1 MKIFTVC
8 LVFSLAFAK
17 TMAQDPH
24 FSQFFSSPLTLNPA
38 YTGKFDGLWR
48 VAGNYRNQW
57 PTINNAFTTFT
68 TSVDF
73 DIIQNK
79 LPDFDTWGVGFLAL
93 SDRSGNKIL
102 QNNYLA
108 FSTAYHKALDE
119 DGYNQLTLGFQ
130 ATYGQ
135 KRLDL
140 SKATFEDQLTALGF
154 TGVTAEVFSNQ
165 NGVNL
170 NYFDVNTGIMYSMT
184 TDGANGF
191 YLGASMYHINH
202 PKESFKGGDFSLSPR
217 YTIHGGGYLPIDD
230 NKMFHTSFI
239 YQTQAGANEI
249 VFGGALSFMLNE
261 DQNKPTNLYGGLW
274 YRVNDA
280 FIPYIAVEIAN
291 LRIGYSYDINNSSL
305 NTASNSRGGNEIS
318 LIYVQQPVDRSKK
331 KLNCPKF

>member
-1 MKIFTVC
+1 
-8 LVFSLAFAK
+8 LVFTLTFAN

-38 YTGKFDGLWR
+38 YTGKFDGIWR
-48 VAGNYRNQW
+48 AAGNYRNQW

-68 TSVDF
+68 ASVDF
-73 DIIQNK
+73 GILQNR

-93 SDRSGNKIL
+93 SDKSGNKIL
-102 QNNYLA
+102 QNNFFA
-108 FSTAYHKALDE
+108 VSTAYHKALDE
-119 DGYNQLTLGFQ
+119 DGYNQLALGFQ
-130 ATYGQ
+130 ASYGQ

-140 SKATFEDQLTALGF
+140 TNATFEDQLTALGF
-154 TGVTAEVFSNQ
+154 TGVTSEVFSNQ
-165 NGVNL
+165 NVNL
-170 NYFDVNTGIMYSMT
+170 NYFDVNTGLMYSMST
-184 TDGANGF
+184 NGENSF

-217 YTIHGGGYLPIDD
+217 YTIHGGGYMPIDAT
-230 NKMFHTSFI
+230 KMFHTSFI
-239 YQTQAGANEI
+239 YQTQAGASEI
-249 VFGGALSFMLNE
+249 VFGGALSFLLNDDE
-261 DQNKPTNLYGGLW
+261 SKPTNLYGGLW

-280 FIPYIAVEIAN
+280 FIPYIAVELAN

-318 LIYVQQPVDRSKK
+318 LIYIQKPVDRSKR